1 MESDS
6 NLLDMPVAL
15 RNSWGEGSHPNVHT
29 SSIQVSNPNMNV
41 FHATNTNTQQ
51 RLMHINNTIQNTV
64 ARNLTL
70 PPIMIPSEFE
80 PQYDFGR
87 TLDDCSGIPFSH
99 VLQTQSPMS
108 YQPPMVGN
116 PTPANREQVQEGS
129 TMNHSKSSTPLPSPN
144 LKDVTAPSDMV
155 PIANT
160 RNSVGY
166 KYVNVTPFLHL
177 PQHEA
182 AKELGVPSSTLSKR
196 WREATMN
203 RNWPHRILRKLDK
216 QIHLVLKNRTSSP
229 NGTHTLENEIDITQ
243 NLPYLLA
250 KRREEAKVVYVRL

>member
-1 MESDS
+1 MDSDS
-6 NLLDMPVAL
+6 NLLDMPIAL
-15 RNSWGEGSHPNVHT
+15 RNSWREGSHPSVH
-29 SSIQVSNPNMNV
+29 SSSMQVPSPNMSV
-41 FHATNTNTQQ
+41 FHATNANSQQ
-51 RLMHINNTIQNTV
+51 KLIHINNTIQNTA

-87 TLDDCSGIPFSH
+87 TLEDCSGIPFSH

-116 PTPANREQVQEGS
+116 PTSAQEGS
-129 TMNHSKSSTPLPSPN
+129 GMNRSKSSTPLSSPTPN
-144 LKDVTAPSDMV
+144 FKEAAAPSELV